1 MTESSWRSHLA
12 AAPSALYRAP
22 DRPSRKREYKG
33 SPVFQRVS
41 RAFRSAFNGN
51 LFLLSGLCESGL
63 CESAGIEAKGL
74 GSESLQ
80 DSEPTMGIIDHPYLD
95 REYDIQGI
103 VSLPGRL
110 CVSAGA
116 T

>member
-22 DRPSRKREYKG
+22 DRPSRKRELQG

-51 LFLLSGLCESGL
+51 LFLLSGLCES
-63 CESAGIEAKGL
+63 AGIEAEGL

-103 VSLPGRL
+103 VSLPVRL